1 MPSNDKSNMDSTM
14 AEKHEFEHYG
24 RFSQEHE
31 VQTVEIRLLLEGIY
45 DVYGIDFRDYAP
57 ASMRRR
63 IMHMVENEGLS
74 SVSAMQE
81 RVLHDPLSME
91 KFLYALTVNTTAMF
105 RDPTFFMSM
114 RNNLVPVLKTYP
126 FVRIWLAGCSTGE
139 EAYSMAI
146 LLQEEG
152 LYDRCRVYA
161 TDMSGNVL
169 KRAKDGIFPLT
180 NMREYSKNYLSAGG
194 HHSLSQYYT
203 AMYDHVIFD
212 QSLKRNL
219 IFAKHNLVSDHSF
232 NEFNLILCRNVMIYF
247 NRDLQEKVFRLL
259 HESLSMF
266 GVLALGAKESIRF
279 HPFVNVYEEIDIK
292 EKIYKRVA

>member
-1 MPSNDKSNMDSTM
+1 MDQMMS
-14 AEKHEFEHYG
+14 EKHESEQQPNTT
-24 RFSQEHE
+24 REHE

-45 DVYGIDFRDYAP
+45 DVYGIDFREYAP

-63 IMHMVENEGLS
+63 IMHMIESEGLS

-81 RVLHDPLSME
+81 RVLHEPSAME

-105 RDPTFFMSM
+105 RDPSFFKSM
-114 RNNLVPVLKTYP
+114 RRNLIPVLRTYP

-161 TDMSGNVL
+161 TDMSGGVL
-169 KRAKDGIFPLT
+169 KQAKDGIFPLL
-180 NMREYSKNYLSAGG
+180 NMKDYSKNYMAAGG
-194 HHSLSQYYT
+194 LHSLSNYYT

-266 GVLALGAKESIRF
+266 GVLALGAKETIRF
-279 HPFVNVYEEIDIK
+279 HPYVNVYEEVDVK